1 MLEAMGGREEPDQR
15 EGDTTG
21 VFVEDVSGSE
31 YDRYRALV
39 KGVVALVFAKRAKSG
54 KSAKSGKNGKSAGT
68 EGGNNVT
75 DNVTDDVTDNVTDV
89 TLLQQHRALCCLSA
103 LCKDEAL
110 GSPQQTLE
118 ADIMCQIAVG
128 EGCLMAW

>member
-1 MLEAMGGREEPDQR
+1 MGGREEPDQQQ
-15 EGDTTG
+15 GDTTG

-39 KGVVALVFAKRAKSG
+39 KGVVALVFAKSAKSG
-54 KSAKSGKNGKSAGT
+54 KSGKSAGT

-75 DNVTDDVTDNVTDV
+75 DDVTDV

>member
-1 MLEAMGGREEPDQR
+1 MQFPP
-15 EGDTTG
+15 TST
-21 VFVEDVSGSE
+21 
-31 YDRYRALV
+31 
-39 KGVVALVFAKRAKSG
+39 KSG
-54 KSAKSGKNGKSAGT
+54 KSGKSAGT
-68 EGGNNVT
+68 EGGN
-75 DNVTDDVTDNVTDV
+75 NVTDDVTDNVTDV

>member
-1 MLEAMGGREEPDQR
+1 MLEAMGGREELDQR

-39 KGVVALVFAKRAKSG
+39 KGVVALVFAKSAKSG
-54 KSAKSGKNGKSAGT
+54 KSAGT
-68 EGGNNVT
+68 EVGNNA
-75 DNVTDDVTDNVTDV
+75 TDDVTDV